1 MPGGR
6 GRAGGGKKNNPGSRK
21 GKALAKVQPSVSC
34 GKRQRGE
41 MSSSSDED
49 LTLNPE
55 ESFTKPKTKKKT
67 TKRKGRGKKVAEPE
81 RDPSPVRP
89 GEDEN
94 VVEEAAGG
102 GDHSPSGGD
111 EEVRSEASLEQALS
125 DEEGEIYLH

>member
-1 MPGGR
+1 
-6 GRAGGGKKNNPGSRK
+6 
-21 GKALAKVQPSVSC
+21 
-34 GKRQRGE
+34 

-67 TKRKGRGKKVAEPE
+67 TKRKGRGRGKKVAEPE

-94 VVEEAAGG
+94 VVEEAEGG

-125 DEEGEIYLH
+125 DEDGEIYLH